1 VLLRGSRRGLDY
13 ARIKLLEAVIGGVL
27 AYIIARAAGVPGPAA
42 LGVWAGL
49 WTLLPVGGVFV
60 GSLPIVVFAGASS
73 VTRAVVVGL
82 LFVAI
87 GIAEYVLNGYVE
99 RETVDVGSFLIVL
112 AAFGGL
118 ELYGLTGALLGV
130 FGIVIVVAL
139 LDEYASESEIDPT
152 VEVVTPRR
160 E

>member
-1 VLLRGSRRGLDY
+1 
-13 ARIKLLEAVIGGVL
+13 
-27 AYIIARAAGVPGPAA
+27 VPGPAA

-49 WTLLPVGGVFV
+49 WTLLPVAGVFV

-87 GIAEYVLNGYVE
+87 GIAEYVLNGFVE
-99 RETVDVGSFLIVL
+99 RETVEVGSFLVVL
-112 AAFGGL
+112 GAFGGL
-118 ELYGLTGALLGV
+118 ELYGLTGALLGL
-130 FGIVIVVAL
+130 FGIVVLVAI
-139 LDEYASESEIDPT
+139 LDEYARQEETLET
-152 VEVVTPRR
+152 VDAVTPPR